1 MQSRELIGKWR
12 YALTKKLKK
21 RIRKVASLRMC
32 LKIDP
37 ECEQGL
43 INSYCGTSNVNED
56 CPFFLKRLK
65 PETCDICLAPTNDPL
80 WFEEKKRQGSFIS
93 SRYEKTHQVVGCY
106 LIIFSEI
113 GYENY
118 KRLKRWEA
126 RLRAWQLAQSK
137 TKLGASSII

>member
-1 MQSRELIGKWR
+1 MIDRSYIGMWR

-37 ECEQGL
+37 ECEQGFV
-43 INSYCGTSNVNED
+43 NSYCGTSNVNED

-93 SRYEKTHQVVGCY
+93 SRYEKTHQVIGCY
-106 LIIFSEI
+106 ILVFCERGHAAYNRILSWQYKVARKKA
-113 GYENY
+113 YEQGW
-118 KRLKRWEA
+118 LP
-126 RLRAWQLAQSK
+126 
-137 TKLGASSII
+137 